1 MAHVEASHR
10 LSHAI
15 EAFKTDFNGTLRSSG
30 ALVSL
35 RVCTPALPENL
46 FPDRLTGLGTLSCIL
61 PWCML

>member
-35 RVCTPALPENL
+35 RVCTPALP
-46 FPDRLTGLGTLSCIL
+46 GKSLS
-61 PWCML
+61 